1 MGICP
6 EASCDQHGVDDQG
19 EHDICEG
26 QGDDEHLHGTELSFA
41 EHENQNDQQVENA
54 AHNNYKTIFFARLAA
69 LLNL

>member
-1 MGICP
+1 M
-6 EASCDQHGVDDQG
+6 DDQG

-26 QGDDEHLHGTELSFA
+26 QGDDEHLHGTGLSFA